1 MDQIHPLSSVY
12 LISKLKV
19 RLIKN
24 HLSRMWPEKRQKKS
38 HTSNAVLS
46 SGFILAA
53 VGPNCS
59 TNCSALLIKE
69 RSLKSD
75 KLFFHITVQALNSDS
90 RFKFLIQ
97 IHRSD
102 PWLES
107 SVQSLRR
114 RSSLNGRFHYEAL
127 E

>member
-1 MDQIHPLSSVY
+1 MAE
-12 LISKLKV
+12 
-19 RLIKN
+19 
-24 HLSRMWPEKRQKKS
+24 EKPYVKRGFIEW
-38 HTSNAVLS
+38 L
-46 SGFILAA
+46 FILAA

-59 TNCSALLIKE
+59 MNCSALLIKE

-75 KLFFHITVQALNSDS
+75 KLFFHITVQVLNSDS

-107 SVQSLRR
+107 HPFKL
-114 RSSLNGRFHYEAL
+114 FEEDPH
-127 E
+127 